1 MQGIYFRELENKLK
15 EEENKEGRMRD
26 FMGFQQ
32 GHLHAFM
39 ITHTHTN
46 DVHRV
51 KSLYDAPLL

>member
-1 MQGIYFRELENKLK
+1 MQGNYFRELENKLK

-39 ITHTHTN
+39 ITHTHILTM
-46 DVHRV
+46 
-51 KSLYDAPLL
+51 YTE